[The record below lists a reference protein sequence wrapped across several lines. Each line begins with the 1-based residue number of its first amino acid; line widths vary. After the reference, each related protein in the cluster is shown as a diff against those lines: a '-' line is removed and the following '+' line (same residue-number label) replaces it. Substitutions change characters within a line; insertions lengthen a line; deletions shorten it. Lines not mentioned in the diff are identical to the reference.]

1 MNPLRLRRR
10 LRTRISLLAICALLW
25 SQTLLAL
32 HADCLSPAM
41 TGIPSAAVAVADH
54 HDCADAD
61 DAANSVV
68 CTSHCSQGEASPDS
82 PRAPSV
88 PPLALIAMMPM
99 VDVMDLRLPSPST
112 QPGHVGSGWHRPT
125 PHPAK
130 VLLI

>member
-1 MNPLRLRRR
+1 MKPFRHRR
-10 LRTRISLLAICALLW
+10 LRSRISLLAICALLW
-25 SQTLLAL
+25 SQMLLAL

-41 TGIPSAAVAVADH
+41 TGVPSAAVAEH

-61 DAANSVV
+61 DAAHSVV
-68 CTSHCSQGEASPDS
+68 CASHCSQGEASPDS

-88 PPLALIAMMPM
+88 PPLALVAIMPM
-99 VDVMDLRLPSPST
+99 VDAEGLLPPSPST
-112 QPGHVGSGWHRPT
+112 RPGRTGSGWHRPT